1 MIAIF
6 QYLPKN
12 NCHFGYKKRNTL
24 VVGEASR
31 SHALFL
37 GSLFSYS
44 PKREFLIFNFEN
56 QLILEGFQLPE
67 VRKKYLKNRQTPIPI
82 WF

>member
-1 MIAIF
+1 M
-6 QYLPKN
+6 
-12 NCHFGYKKRNTL
+12 
-24 VVGEASR
+24 GEASR

-37 GSLFSYS
+37 GSFFSYS

-67 VRKKYLKNRQTPIPI
+67 VRNKIFKKIARLLYLFGFEFVAKII
-82 WF
+82 EG

>member
-1 MIAIF
+1 
-6 QYLPKN
+6 LPLWLQ
-12 NCHFGYKKRNTL
+12 KKHTL

-44 PKREFLIFNFEN
+44 PKRDFLIFNFEN
-56 QLILEGFQLPE
+56 QWILEGFQ
-67 VRKKYLKNRQTPIPI
+67 
-82 WF
+82 